1 METPG
6 GARCLDA
13 RPLPCGR
20 QRQVRAQWL
29 DALFLA
35 SCSSAGRPVEY
46 VSLGSAAA
54 ARYSSRAVWYC
65 CSSFTKTFISPLVR
79 QYPRPDRDR
88 AATALPSMVHA
99 NRSLRPNRDR
109 AASKRI
115 PKEQIQQIQIQGH
128 AKFCENMRKRG
139 KYASLLL
146 TLCEHSAENAHDLC
160 GGGFNICA
168 NDGGGP
174 DQAAARGTHPEPLS
188 LGWETR
194 CSSRKRHK
202 PRHGRHGTRLT
213 MAG

>member
-1 METPG
+1 LSILSL
-6 GARCLDA
+6 RV
-13 RPLPCGR
+13 RFLPALA
-20 QRQVRAQWL
+20 V

-109 AASKRI
+109 ATSKRI

-160 GGGFNICA
+160 GVGSIYAQMMAGALTRQQREEHTRNRCRWA
-168 NDGGGP
+168 GRRG
-174 DQAAARGTHPEPLS
+174 AAAGNGTS
-188 LGWETR
+188 
-194 CSSRKRHK
+194 
-202 PRHGRHGTRLT
+202 HGT
-213 MAG
+213 AGTVHA